1 MQQTLAVTAVQSEPQ
16 QPEPQPA
23 VVTNTAEADATKKV
37 LSQQLWGKPASIEAD
52 APMADEED
60 SNYSADPSLR
70 ERCKKLQDRDGLFNL
85 EANNLM
91 IAILNGKLSS
101 LKLRLDYSEQVLATK
116 TKREKEKALRDK
128 EDRKRHAKEAKQQA

>member
-1 MQQTLAVTAVQSEPQ
+1 
-16 QPEPQPA
+16 
-23 VVTNTAEADATKKV
+23 
-37 LSQQLWGKPASIEAD
+37 
-52 APMADEED
+52 MADEED

>member
-1 MQQTLAVTAVQSEPQ
+1 
-16 QPEPQPA
+16 
-23 VVTNTAEADATKKV
+23 
-37 LSQQLWGKPASIEAD
+37 
-52 APMADEED
+52 MADEED

-70 ERCKKLQDRDGLFNL
+70 EQCKKLQDRDGLFNL